1 MPKSTFA
8 THLDAIKS
16 GTVTKTNVIGLR
28 KALNTVTRKHQG
40 WSTSSTAP
48 KVTSTETEAALEALR
63 ECRPIIA
70 GELHE
75 TGLKQLQ
82 NRRYR
87 KHLEDV
93 ADIIPNIAR
102 FRLVDFEMFGKHAN
116 YAVPVYHAET
126 EDGKSGF
133 CFINIPWQSGGKGP
147 EVL

>member
-1 MPKSTFA
+1 MDKSTFSA
-8 THLDAIKS
+8 HLDAINS

-28 KALNTVTRKHQG
+28 KALNAVEREYQG
-40 WSTSSTAP
+40 WRTSRTSP
-48 KVTSTETEAALEALR
+48 KVTGAETEAALEALQ
-63 ECRPIIA
+63 ECRPIVT

-87 KHLEDV
+87 KQLEGV
-93 ADIIPNIAR
+93 ADILPNIAR
-102 FRLVDFEMFGKHAN
+102 FRLVDFEMFGRRAD
-116 YAVPVYHAET
+116 YAVPVYRAET

-133 CFINIPWQSGGKGP
+133 RFINIPWQSGGKGP